1 MAFECPH
8 CHARNSEIQPAST
21 IDEQGCCYSCRID
34 SRADLNRQI
43 IKSEYASLRFVE
55 IDLDIPSQTQKGLLN
70 TVEGFLSKTK
80 EDLEADQPWRKEN
93 ASEVWQ
99 GIEVLL
105 SKIQRILDYQDP
117 VTVVLD
123 DPSGNSYIEN
133 LKAPAKDP
141 KMTIK
146 HYKRTADQDELL
158 GLQAESEP
166 LGKDNGTELN

>member
-8 CHARNSEIQPAST
+8 CHTRNNEIQPAST
-21 IDEQGCCYSCRID
+21 IEEQGCCYSCRID
-34 SRADLNRQI
+34 TKEDLNRQI
-43 IKSEYASLRFVE
+43 VKSEYASIRFVE
-55 IDLDIPSQTQKGLLN
+55 IDLDIPPQTQKGLLN

-80 EDLEADQPWRKEN
+80 EDLEADQEWRKTN

-99 GIEVLL
+99 GIEELL
-105 SKIQRILDYQDP
+105 ARIQKILDCQDA

-133 LKAPAKDP
+133 LRSPAKDP

-146 HYKRTADQDELL
+146 HYKRTADQIEML
-158 GLQAESEP
+158 GLQPESEP
-166 LGKDNGTELN
+166 LGGN